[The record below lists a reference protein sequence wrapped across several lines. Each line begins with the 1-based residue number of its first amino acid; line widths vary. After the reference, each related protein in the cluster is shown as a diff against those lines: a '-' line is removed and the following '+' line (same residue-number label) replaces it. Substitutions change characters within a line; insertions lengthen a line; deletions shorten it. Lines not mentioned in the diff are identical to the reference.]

1 MKLINFDGKKLV
13 SLENVKSVS
22 LNQISPRSEYLTI
35 YIYYRDGQYETSPNS
50 YTKEEAG
57 QWLTKIE
64 KILTAE

>member
-1 MKLINFDGKKLV
+1 MKLINFDDKKLV

-22 LNQISPRSEYLTI
+22 LNQASPRSEYLTI
-35 YIYYRDGQYETSPNS
+35 YIKYRDEQYETSPNC
-50 YTKEEAG
+50 YKKEEAE